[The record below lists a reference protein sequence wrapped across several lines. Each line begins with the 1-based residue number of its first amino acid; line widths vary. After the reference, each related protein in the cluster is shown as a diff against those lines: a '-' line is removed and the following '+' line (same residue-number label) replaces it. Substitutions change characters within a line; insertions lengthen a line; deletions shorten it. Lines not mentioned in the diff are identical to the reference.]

1 MRRRYVN
8 YKALE
13 GCLLG
18 AEAEACLMNL
28 IIGESGSRRYASP
41 KNRRDEFGYYYEPK
55 LGEWIIFDNRAGSC
69 LVDTFKH
76 EIDAQEALIDGA
88 ELLDF

>member
-41 KNRRDEFGYYYEPK
+41 QNRHDEFGYYFEPK
-55 LGEWIIFDNRAGSC
+55 LGE
-69 LVDTFKH
+69 
-76 EIDAQEALIDGA
+76 
-88 ELLDF
+88 